1 MRVWVMMASVV
12 LVVVHPVAAQQTFP
26 TKPIRI
32 VVPISAGSATDL
44 FARDIGQK
52 LADSWGQYMVVDNRP
67 GAGGVIAGEIT
78 AKAPPDGHTLMMVST
93 AHAVNASLYR
103 KLPYDTARDFAGIT
117 LVAESPNLL
126 VATRALGLK
135 SVREL
140 IDLAKSKP
148 GQINYGSGGIGSGTH
163 MAGEQFKLDA
173 GINVI
178 HVPFKGTPEALTGT
192 IGGDV
197 QYFFA
202 PFNVA
207 APLVKG
213 GRVTGV
219 AITAKTR
226 TPAAPDI
233 PTVMESGL
241 PGFYFYFWTGLVGPA
256 KMPGAVKEK
265 IANEVA
271 RIIALPE
278 FNERLLRQG
287 DTPHTM
293 SPQQFDAFIL
303 AEIERL
309 GKIVKAAGMRA
320 D

>member
-1 MRVWVMMASVV
+1 M
-12 LVVVHPVAAQQTFP
+12 
-26 TKPIRI
+26 
-32 VVPISAGSATDL
+32 
-44 FARDIGQK
+44 
-52 LADSWGQYMVVDNRP
+52 DNRP

-78 AKAPPDGHTLMMVST
+78 ANAPPDGHTLMMVST

-126 VATRALGLK
+126 VATRSLGLR

-140 IDLAKSKP
+140 IDLARSKP

-207 APLVKG
+207 APLVKS
-213 GRVTGV
+213 GRVSGV
-219 AITAKTR
+219 AVTSKTR
-226 TPAAPDI
+226 TPAAPEI

-241 PGFYFYFWTGLVGPA
+241 PGFYFYFWTGLVGPS
-256 KMPGAVKEK
+256 KMQSAVKEE
-265 IANEVA
+265 IANEVK

-293 SPQQFDAFIL
+293 SPQQFDAFI
-303 AEIERL
+303 AVEIERL